1 MTKHDFL
8 NALRKKL
15 SYLPKEEIR
24 ERLNFYSEMI
34 DDRMEEGLS
43 EEAAVSGIGS
53 VDEIAAQ
60 ILSDAGNSKSVQK
73 KRNHAWRILLIVLG
87 SPVWLSLLLSAV
99 AIGISL
105 FVSLWTCITSLWGTF
120 IALVLC
126 GFGCLLAAAGF
137 ALFGYG
143 TSGLFLV
150 AVGLI
155 CAGAAMF
162 FLLGVKYLTE
172 AVVWLTKRIFRKVG
186 SCLGKRRC
194 AHG

>member
-8 NALRKKL
+8 NALRMKL

-43 EEAAVSGIGS
+43 EEEAVSGIGS
-53 VDEIAAQ
+53 VDVIAAQ
-60 ILSDAGNSKSVQK
+60 ILSDAGNSKSAQRK
-73 KRNHAWRILLIVLG
+73 QNNAILLIVLG
-87 SPVWLSLLLSAV
+87 SPIWISLLLSSV

-105 FVSLWTCITSLWGTF
+105 FVSLWACITSLWGTF
-120 IALVLC
+120 IALVVCGLC
-126 GFGCLLAAAGF
+126 CLLAGAGF

-150 AVGLI
+150 AIGLI

-162 FLLGVKYLTE
+162 FLLGVKYLTN
-172 AVVWLTKRIFRKVG
+172 AAVWLTKRIFRKFC
-186 SCLGKRRC
+186 SCFGNRGC